1 MKLVKFNRKG
11 MESRLIVILIILA
24 ITLFVVGMFYLL
36 LRNESNTLLDML
48 LGIFG

>member
-1 MKLVKFNRKG
+1 